1 MLKKKQ
7 INKTKKNNN
16 EPSKMKLKLK
26 LETNDSKEQ
35 NKNNTGIILPML
47 KINKSNEENKQNKEK
62 EIGKKITQDAK
73 LPILGNDQNKVQQNK
88 KPLNNNL
95 KFLNMINS
103 QAINNQVLNN
113 HEEPKKIIKLKLVN
127 TKNDKNKKK
136 DDTTKQ
142 SIFNFIANYQQYKN
156 LYNKNNDKQINKQ
169 NKQFYLNGYTG
180 NTKYKKFKIK
190 ANLYNK
196 YHNKFNNNNKI
207 FKNQLNKNK
216 GIQKK

>member
-1 MLKKKQ
+1 
-7 INKTKKNNN
+7 
-16 EPSKMKLKLK
+16 MKLKLK

-207 FKNQLNKNK
+207 FKIQQNNNKEIQKNK
-216 GIQKK
+216 